1 MLSRLQILRPVN
13 LVIIALTQFLVRYCI
28 IMPAY
33 ITEFNNTGEFPQH
46 LSKPE
51 FFILMFAT
59 MAIAAGGYIINDV
72 FDIYTDE
79 INKPGKNTVG
89 KTISAQSASIT
100 AYVLFAFGSIAGIAL
115 GFRENIPVIGFILPF
130 SAVSLYMYSS
140 QFKRRLLSGNIIIA
154 LLSALSVLIV
164 ALFEPHFYPN
174 IIFVLI
180 YAVFAFIISL
190 IREIIK
196 DAEDIDGDERSQCKT
211 FPIRFGI
218 PKTKIL
224 VGILIAFNLTVIC
237 YFLAKYF
244 YHNSVISFWYLA
256 GIFIVPFIALGYLIS
271 SAETKKDFHYASVF
285 AKIVMLYGLLTM
297 IPFYWYFLK

>member
-1 MLSRLQILRPVN
+1 MLSKLRILRPVN

-28 IMPAY
+28 IMPAF
-33 ITEFNNTGEFPQH
+33 ITEFNNTGAFPPH
-46 LSKPE
+46 LSKIE
-51 FFILMFAT
+51 FFLLLFAT

-72 FDIYTDE
+72 FDIHIDNV
-79 INKPGKNTVG
+79 NKPGKNIIG
-89 KTISAQSASIT
+89 KKISIQAASLT
-100 AYVLFAFGSIAGIAL
+100 AYSLFFLGSIIGIILAIRVNATAM
-115 GFRENIPVIGFILPF
+115 GFVLPF

-140 QFKRRLLSGNIIIA
+140 HFKRRLITGNMIIA

-196 DAEDIDGDERSQCKT
+196 DVEDIEGDERFQCKT

-218 PKTKIL
+218 PKTKML
-224 VGILIAFNLTVIC
+224 LGILISLNLIVIC
-237 YFLAKYF
+237 FFLSRYF
-244 YHNSVISFWYLA
+244 YNNSVISFWYLV
-256 GIFIVPFIALGYLIS
+256 GIFVIPFIALGYLVW

-285 AKIVMLYGLLTM
+285 AKLTM
-297 IPFYWYFLK
+297 MYGILTMVPFYWYFLK